1 MIILLLLMIGLFLYV
16 LKLRYILIRYY
27 IQQISNEKNYMKIC
41 KHIIDIVK
49 LNNKSK
55 FIDTIVTNIQKS
67 HVTMFYCIKS

>member
-1 MIILLLLMIGLFLYV
+1 MIGLFLYV

-27 IQQISNEKNYMKIC
+27 IQQIFNEKNYMKIC